1 MTRRAHLEDGK
12 WVHDE
17 TMEAYVVR
25 TLAENQA
32 RVDILP
38 RSNQPPEHILTTR
51 SIPDIVERKGY
62 MKVLDEY
69 ETAELIHDAD
79 IGLVE
84 TAYARYDS
92 QTNTV
97 SVTIKLKDGKMPPYL
112 LDRQLRP
119 IDPKEIVKG

>member
-38 RSNQPPEHILTTR
+38 QGWISCLAP
-51 SIPDIVERKGY
+51 
-62 MKVLDEY
+62 
-69 ETAELIHDAD
+69 
-79 IGLVE
+79 
-84 TAYARYDS
+84 
-92 QTNTV
+92 TNHLNI
-97 SVTIKLKDGKMPPYL
+97 S
-112 LDRQLRP
+112 
-119 IDPKEIVKG
+119 